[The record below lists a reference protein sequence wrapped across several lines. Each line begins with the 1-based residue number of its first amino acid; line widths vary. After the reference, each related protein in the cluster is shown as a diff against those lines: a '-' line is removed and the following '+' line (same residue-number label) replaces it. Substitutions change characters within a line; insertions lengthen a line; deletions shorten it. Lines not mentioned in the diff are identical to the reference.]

1 VRFVGGGG
9 AVFGANLEDQDIIMA
24 ENTSCK
30 GFPRGHTAE
39 DLVAAKGRT
48 PGRSFLGGD
57 LLLLNAGDDT
67 KVGRLSI
74 QSGVYQD
81 RSGLKHQTV
90 STGNVGPAGTAQ
102 LTLQWRTAFG
112 DANYQAV
119 CGVADNSEF
128 LQAINTSLPA
138 PPLRLASS
146 SSRKAWLDP
155 AHQRSRVAALFQAL

>member
-1 VRFVGGGG
+1 
-9 AVFGANLEDQDIIMA
+9 
-24 ENTSCK
+24 
-30 GFPRGHTAE
+30 
-39 DLVAAKGRT
+39 
-48 PGRSFLGGD
+48 
-57 LLLLNAGDDT
+57 
-67 KVGRLSI
+67 LSI

-90 STGNVGPAGTAQ
+90 STGNVSPAGTAQ

-128 LQAINTSLPA
+128 LQAIHTSLPA

-146 SSRKAWLDP
+146 SSRKGMARPNAP
-155 AHQRSRVAALFQAL
+155 AQQSSRPFSGTVEYAFL